1 LPAICG
7 FAPDEECGFDLL
19 MAVAKNVG
27 LDDETATD
35 HAFSGKATA
44 VDFWRYRFDRDA
56 VGREPNNS
64 ALSLFFFPAL
74 VAQAITS

>member
-1 LPAICG
+1 MRGIDFLV
-7 FAPDEECGFDLL
+7 
-19 MAVAKNVG
+19 AVAKNIG
-27 LDDETATD
+27 LDEETTAD
-35 HAFSGKATA
+35 HAFGGKATT
-44 VDFWRYRFDRDA
+44 VDFRRYRFDRDA